1 MATRKITPL
10 IIQIIGMDPGFHGY
24 KVAWLD
30 AAGAIRTALVPSVVG
45 IGQIT
50 DLSHLGLG
58 KRKPKDT
65 PMSITF
71 HNSTGNAQV
80 NYLVGPGVHHY
91 AEPVSD
97 LDYQRLSDSLA
108 TRSLT
113 YTALGQALNGHPTQ
127 VKLMVGFPIEV
138 TADKDK
144 FRDTVKGL
152 RGWSVGPHRFNL
164 DGRPVDTEIT
174 QIKAIA
180 QPVGAYFDWGM
191 DSTGEWT
198 QTEASLELPIAV
210 LDIGFNTIDLF
221 AVQNG
226 QIVARYTGGNN
237 LGMHRVARTVARFI
251 EEQHDIR
258 WGLHQADELVKEFIA
273 RKQASFYCADGEV
286 DLSGIITQGLE
297 QNFTAINEFV
307 SERWQNGRQF
317 HRLLITGGGAEA
329 MREQFLTRYPA
340 AYIPPEPVFAN
351 ARGLLKWGLRVLK

>member
-1 MATRKITPL
+1 MATQKTASL
-10 IIQIIGMDPGFHGY
+10 TTQIIGMDPGFHGY
-24 KVAWLD
+24 KIAWLNS
-30 AAGAIRTALVPSVVG
+30 AHAIRTALVPSVVG

-58 KRKPKDT
+58 KRKPKET
-65 PMSITF
+65 PLALSF
-71 HNSTGNAQV
+71 QNGGAPVS
-80 NYLVGPGVHHY
+80 YLVGPGVHHY

-113 YTALGQALNGHPTQ
+113 YAALGQALNGHPTE
-127 VKLMVGFPIEV
+127 VRLMVGFPIEV
-138 TADKDK
+138 TADRDK
-144 FRDTVKGL
+144 FKDTVKGL
-152 RGWSVGPHRFNL
+152 RGWAVGQHRFSL
-164 DGRPVDTEIT
+164 DGRQVEAGIT
-174 QIKAIA
+174 QVKAVA

-191 DSTGEWT
+191 DAAGEWV
-198 QTEASLELPIAV
+198 QPEASLEMPIAV

-226 QIVARYTGGNN
+226 QIVNRYTGGNN

-251 EEQHDIR
+251 DEQHDIR
-258 WGLHQADELVKEFIA
+258 LGLHQADDIVKEFIA
-273 RKQASFYCADGEV
+273 RKQASLFCADGEV
-286 DLSGIITQGLE
+286 DLSGIIAQALE

-317 HRLLITGGGAEA
+317 YRLLITGGGAEA
-329 MREQFLTRYPA
+329 LREQFLTRYPA

-351 ARGLLKWGLRVLK
+351 ARGLLKWGLRVLR